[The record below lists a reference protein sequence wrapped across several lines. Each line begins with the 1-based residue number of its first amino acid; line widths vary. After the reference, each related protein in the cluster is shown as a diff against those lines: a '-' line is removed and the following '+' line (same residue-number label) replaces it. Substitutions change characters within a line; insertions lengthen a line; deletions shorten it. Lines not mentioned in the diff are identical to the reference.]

1 MASLYSQSDNVRG
14 FASEYGV
21 DVDTDIRR
29 MGRFTPILVHLDGIG
44 RPVTHVTDDSG
55 ADYYIARIDYYRS
68 FAEIHASRVI
78 AIVMPGYRTKLAYW
92 TKAAAKKELIVHRGN
107 GYLIIGNP
115 DQEELDSFNT
125 SIFPIDPDVTPR
137 VTLPPG
143 RFYTLQA
150 AAWSQEPLVV
160 SGLCETDRNG
170 NWESME
176 IAVEPGQEVLVTPD
190 GLVEVPDDFVAAQF
204 N

>member
-1 MASLYSQSDNVRG
+1 MANLYSQADNVRG
-14 FASEYGV
+14 FASEYGI

-29 MGRFTPILVHLDGIG
+29 MGTFTPILVHLDGVG
-44 RPVTHVTDDSG
+44 RPVTHITDTTG
-55 ADYYIARIDYYRS
+55 ADYYIARIDYYRGI
-68 FAEIHASRVI
+68 AEIHASRVI

-92 TKAAAKKELIVHRGN
+92 TKAAAKKELVVHRGA

-115 DQEELDSFNT
+115 DEDELDAFNT
-125 SIFPIDPDVTPR
+125 TIFPIDPDVTPH

-150 AAWSQEPLVV
+150 AVWSPEPLVV
-160 SGLCETDRNG
+160 SGLSETDRDG

-176 IAVEPGQEVLVTPD
+176 ITVEPGQEILVAPE
-190 GLVEVPDDFVAAQF
+190 GIVQVPDDFMSAQF